1 MTKLNDFNEDRI
13 IDSIILDRKAL
24 DIKLAGVIEENDG
37 KNTKVDKATV
47 VITITDKDSNK

>member
-13 IDSIILDRKAL
+13 IDSIILERKAL

>member
-1 MTKLNDFNEDRI
+1 MTKLNDFKEDKI
-13 IDSIILDRKAL
+13 IDSIILERKTL
-24 DIKLAGVIEENDG
+24 DINLAGVIEENDG

>member
-13 IDSIILDRKAL
+13 IDSIILDRKTL
-24 DIKLAGVIEENDG
+24 DINLAGVIEENDG